1 MPGYDVMAVL
11 LTSGEVTSM
20 KKVIALIVVC
30 AMSFALFGCGKKDDK
45 KGGGDST
52 KATTQA
58 ADKGSDDASGSNDVQ
73 FSQKGGQTVFTVDAG
88 LDLKQD
94 AWLGFCPGTKGFV
107 KEADADEVDVLYA
120 YIENGDKKSS
130 DDYLFEFGDDQI
142 DGLEDGDYI
151 LVLCDSDDEAV
162 GKVLLYIPCKLS
174 GSKVTLDY
182 DKIVINK

>member
-1 MPGYDVMAVL
+1 
-11 LTSGEVTSM
+11 M

-45 KGGGDST
+45 KDGGDST

-120 YIENGDKKSS
+120 YIANGDKKSS

-142 DGLEDGDYI
+142 DGLQDGDYI

>member
-1 MPGYDVMAVL
+1 
-11 LTSGEVTSM
+11 M

-45 KGGGDST
+45 KDGGDST

-58 ADKGSDDASGSNDVQ
+58 ADKGSNDASGSNDVQ

-120 YIENGDKKSS
+120 YIANGDKKSS

>member
-1 MPGYDVMAVL
+1 
-11 LTSGEVTSM
+11 M
-20 KKVIALIVVC
+20 KRVIALIVVC

-45 KGGGDST
+45 KDGGDST

-73 FSQKGGQTVFTVDAG
+73 ISQKGGQTVFTVDAG

-120 YIENGDKKSS
+120 YIANGDKKSS
-130 DDYLFEFGDDQI
+130 DDYLFEFADDQI

>member
-1 MPGYDVMAVL
+1 
-11 LTSGEVTSM
+11 M

-30 AMSFALFGCGKKDDK
+30 AMSFALFGCGKKDDN

-58 ADKGSDDASGSNDVQ
+58 AGKESDEAASGDDSVQ
-73 FSQKGGQTVFTVDAG
+73 FSQTGGKTVFTVDAG

-94 AWLGFCPGTKGFV
+94 AWLGFCPGTKGFE

-130 DDYLFEFGDDQI
+130 EDFLFEFGDDQI
-142 DGLEDGDYI
+142 EALDDGDYI

-182 DKIVINK
+182 AKIVINK

>member
-1 MPGYDVMAVL
+1 
-11 LTSGEVTSM
+11 M
-20 KKVIALIVVC
+20 KKVIALVMVC
-30 AMSFALFGCGKKDDK
+30 AMSIALFGCGKKDAG
-45 KGGGDST
+45 KGGETTKAATQATEKAGGNAGGDS
-52 KATTQA
+52 A
-58 ADKGSDDASGSNDVQ
+58 AASKVKFAVQ
-73 FSQKGGQTVFTVDAG
+73 GEKFAFTVDNGFA
-88 LDLKQD
+88 LKQD

-120 YIENGDKKSS
+120 YIANGDKKSS

-151 LVLCDSDDEAV
+151 LVICDSDDEAV

>member
-1 MPGYDVMAVL
+1 
-11 LTSGEVTSM
+11 M

-73 FSQKGGQTVFTVDAG
+73 FSQKGGKTVFTVDAG

-120 YIENGDKKSS
+120 YIANGDKKSS

>member
-1 MPGYDVMAVL
+1 
-11 LTSGEVTSM
+11 M

-45 KGGGDST
+45 KDGGDST

-120 YIENGDKKSS
+120 YIANGDKKSS

>member
-1 MPGYDVMAVL
+1 
-11 LTSGEVTSM
+11 M

-45 KGGGDST
+45 KDGGDST

-120 YIENGDKKSS
+120 YIANGDKKSS
-130 DDYLFEFGDDQI
+130 DDYLIEFGDDQI

-174 GSKVTLDY
+174 GSKVTLDC

>member
-1 MPGYDVMAVL
+1 
-11 LTSGEVTSM
+11 M
-20 KKVIALIVVC
+20 KKIVALILVC

-45 KGGGDST
+45 KDGGDST

-120 YIENGDKKSS
+120 YIANGDKKSS
-130 DDYLFEFGDDQI
+130 DDYLIEFGDDQI

-174 GSKVTLDY
+174 GSKVTLDC

>member
-1 MPGYDVMAVL
+1 
-11 LTSGEVTSM
+11 M
-20 KKVIALIVVC
+20 KKVIALIIVC
-30 AMSFALFGCGKKDDK
+30 AMSLALFGCGKKEEK

-58 ADKGSDDASGSNDVQ
+58 ADKGGDEESGDDSVQ

-120 YIENGDKKSS
+120 YTANGDKKSS
-130 DDYLFEFGDDQI
+130 EDYLFEFGDDQI

>member
-1 MPGYDVMAVL
+1 
-11 LTSGEVTSM
+11 M

-30 AMSFALFGCGKKDDK
+30 AMSFALFGCGKKEEK

-52 KATTQA
+52 KAATQA

-73 FSQKGGQTVFTVDAG
+73 FSQKGGRTVFTVDAG
-88 LDLKQD
+88 LALKQD

-130 DDYLFEFGDDQI
+130 DDFLFEFGDDQI
-142 DGLEDGDYI
+142 EALDDGDYI
-151 LVLCDSDDEAV
+151 LVLCDSDDEEV

-174 GSKVTLDY
+174 GTKVTLDY